1 MNADTEA
8 KIKKEVAEKV
18 HKICIQVA
26 REGFREASM
35 SGLCTEGA
43 AEAAISAMQNLN
55 LNDIL
60 NEGS

>member
-1 MNADTEA
+1 MNANPEA

-18 HKICIQVA
+18 RKICIQAA

-43 AEAAISAMQNLN
+43 AEAAN
-55 LNDIL
+55 
-60 NEGS
+60 

>member
-1 MNADTEA
+1 MNADTKA

-18 HKICIQVA
+18 RKICIQTA

-43 AEAAISAMQNLN
+43 EEAAISAMQKLDLN
-55 LNDIL
+55 NIL
-60 NEGS
+60 NEES

>member
-18 HKICIQVA
+18 RKACIQAA

-43 AEAAISAMQNLN
+43 AEAAISAMQKLD

-60 NEGS
+60 DEGS